1 MLLVLQFLQ
10 LDWHLQMRISEFWN
24 RLNQVYPNAETLA
37 KDVAITELGSM
48 TIESA
53 LATGIE
59 PEEIWKILV
68 RRDPE
73 IDNRWN

>member
-1 MLLVLQFLQ
+1 
-10 LDWHLQMRISEFWN
+10 MRISEFWN

-37 KDVAITELGSM
+37 KDVSITELGSM
-48 TIESA
+48 TIEAA

-59 PEEIWKILV
+59 PDQIWKILV

-73 IDNRWN
+73 IEKRWN